1 MVNFKT
7 NRTFS
12 VGGPALPD
20 VEGIGPML
28 HLSAMRGTEQ
38 LSTPYTYELWLTT
51 PADPQLPAEILAN
64 LDLKAMLGKELTVTI
79 QLDGMGS
86 FVAGMAGQAGAANR
100 GAGTREISGIVTAAS
115 YVDQLNRQCRYRV
128 VLEPWLALARERT
141 DYRIFQRKSVLD
153 ILREVFGSYWY
164 SFEMRVGRTY
174 RPLRYQVQYGE
185 SDFAFAQRL
194 MEEHGIAWFFE
205 HSQGVHRLVLVDGP
219 GAYRS
224 VESVAYQT
232 LEYYPP
238 GRKIDREHVDR
249 FEATERLRSGVWT
262 TDDFDFEKP
271 GATLTAQNSL
281 PRETAHNQL
290 ERYEWP
296 GRSTCPIAA
305 RRRDCRTAGCR
316 QCLTA
321 GFDRVASVE
330 AADLTARPDCLRA
343 RSASPARSARR
354 SRPVPS
360 SSRPVRWPTRQPGR
374 WPASRCPRP
383 DRRTAAI
390 PARPAR
396 CSARRRPRRPTRPDP
411 RNWAAPARPASLPA
425 PRPLRPARCS
435 SAPRPTTGRDT

>member
-1 MVNFKT
+1 MVNFTT

-12 VGGPALPD
+12 VSGPALPD
-20 VEGIGPML
+20 LEGIGAML

-51 PADPQLPAEILAN
+51 PADPRLPAEMLAN

-296 GRSTCPIAA
+296 GDYTETEDGEAFAQVRMEEIHAQGARAQGEGNLRNVVCGTTFVLAGHPMASANREYLVIASEL
-305 RRRDCRTAGCR
+305 DVKETGE
-316 QCLTA
+316 TT
-321 GFDRVASVE
+321 GFR
-330 AADLTARPDCLRA
+330 
-343 RSASPARSARR
+343 
-354 SRPVPS
+354 
-360 SSRPVRWPTRQPGR
+360 
-374 WPASRCPRP
+374 
-383 DRRTAAI
+383 
-390 PARPAR
+390 
-396 CSARRRPRRPTRPDP
+396 
-411 RNWAAPARPASLPA
+411 
-425 PRPLRPARCS
+425 S
-435 SAPRPTTGRDT
+435 SA